1 VAGAPFFFG
10 EGEPDGDSFGV
21 PLASGLG
28 LGLADSAGVSPGEG
42 LGVGDVL
49 RFFFLLTLGEASGD
63 GVGEDFFFFA
73 EADGLGEGVSEGVA
87 VADAFFFFVEGEELG
102 AGVSEAVGE
111 AVAFFFGVAD
121 LAADEVD
128 FFFFRGAGVGDGA
141 KIFFNVV
148 PIDSSAGADGTKPA
162 RTARTPTATI
172 VSILRR
178 MGIAAITFS
187 PVRRARLCS
196 AECRLRDFRAENSR

>member
-28 LGLADSAGVSPGEG
+28 LGLADSVGVSPGEG

-49 RFFFLLTLGEASGD
+49 RFFFLPTLGEDSGD
-63 GVGEDFFFFA
+63 GLGEDFFFFG
-73 EADGLGEGVSEGVA
+73 EADGLGEGVSEAVGVA
-87 VADAFFFFVEGEELG
+87 EAFFFFVEAEELG
-102 AGVSEAVGE
+102 PGVSDGVGE
-111 AVAFFFGVAD
+111 AVTFCFGEAD
-121 LAADEVD
+121 LAAADVD
-128 FFFFRGAGVGDGA
+128 FFFFRGAGVGVGA
-141 KIFFNVV
+141 KIFFNSV
-148 PIDSSAGADGTKPA
+148 PSDCAAGADGANLA
-162 RTARTPTATI
+162 RTVTTATATI

-187 PVRRARLCS
+187 PARPARLCS